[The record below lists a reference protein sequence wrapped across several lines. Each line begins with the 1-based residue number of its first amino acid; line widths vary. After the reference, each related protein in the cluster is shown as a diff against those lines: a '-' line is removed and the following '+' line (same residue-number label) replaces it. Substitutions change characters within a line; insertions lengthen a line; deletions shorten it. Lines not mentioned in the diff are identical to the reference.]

1 MIGSDPRYQ
10 AIIDAYQTG
19 EFNPYYQQPGYNIM
33 PTPYYNP
40 IYDIRREQI
49 KAGEL
54 EEGARF
60 PQPQIDTTPET
71 PPASPEAPIDPC
83 PPGYQLIDG
92 VCQPDSMFEQGRGRE
107 QEFTGPKITDG
118 IIEGFERALPAGL
131 GPESGAL
138 NSMQMMALEEQ
149 YGPKVASAA
158 GEINKKYGYRGVQI
172 KKETDAE
179 IDRLRKVYGDERI
192 EQDYVLGDDGS
203 YYRIVATSPTLGQLA
218 GDIGGALGSMA
229 AGAGDFLMGGG
240 VLGSLISGLIPQP
253 PTVTTGGT
261 SDISVREFGPTA
273 PVVPIN
279 IEPLASITQPTV
291 PGALDST
298 MRLQQEQQQAALLAQ
313 QQAAAEAERLR
324 QLDIQRKAEAAA
336 QAEKLRQQ
344 QALAAEL
351 ERQRQA
357 QIAAEAERIRLV
369 QQQEK
374 EAARQAAL
382 QEAERIRRLE
392 QQRQEEA
399 QRRAQQAAAEA
410 ARQRQAEI
418 RAAEERARQ
427 AQQSGG
433 TPRQGTGASGP
444 PGRSGGSSRTERA
457 APRQV
462 NIRSS
467 AYSGRGYTRGR

>member
-10 AIIDAYQTG
+10 TIIDAYRAG
-19 EFNPYYQQPGYNIM
+19 EFNPYYQQPGYDIM

-49 KAGEL
+49 KRGEL

-60 PQPQIDTTPET
+60 PRPQIDTTPET

-92 VCQPDSMFEQGRGRE
+92 VCQPDSMFEQGGGRDR
-107 QEFTGPKITDG
+107 EFTGPQITDG
-118 IIEGFERALPAGL
+118 IIEGFERGLPAGL

-192 EQDYVLGDDGS
+192 ERDYVLGDDGS
-203 YYRIVATSPTLGQLA
+203 YYRIVATSPTLGQMA

-240 VLGSLISGLIPQP
+240 VLGSLISAFTPQP
-253 PTVTTGGT
+253 PTVSYGGT
-261 SDISVREFGPTA
+261 SDINVREIGPTA

-279 IEPLASITQPTV
+279 IEPLSSITQQTL

-344 QALAAEL
+344 QELAAEL

-357 QIAAEAERIRLV
+357 DLAAQRAAEAERL
-369 QQQEK
+369 
-374 EAARQAAL
+374 RQL
-382 QEAERIRRLE
+382 DI
-392 QQRQEEA
+392 QRKA
-399 QRRAQQAAAEA
+399 QAAEA
-410 ARQRQAEI
+410 AKKRQAEKKS
-418 RAAEERARQ
+418 AAERVKQ
-427 AQQSGG
+427 AQERGG
-433 TPRQGTGASGP
+433 TPRKGTGASGP
-444 PGRSGGSSRTERA
+444 PGRSLPSPKISVSFGGNRNKRA
-457 APRQV
+457 APRKT

>member
-158 GEINKKYGYRGVQI
+158 GKINEEYGYRGVQI
-172 KKETDAE
+172 KKESDAE
-179 IDRLRKVYGDERI
+179 IDRLREVYGDERI

-229 AGAGDFLMGGG
+229 AGAGDLLMGGG
-240 VLGSLISGLIPQP
+240 VLGSLISAFTPQP

-261 SDISVREFGPTA
+261 SDISVSTKPMVSPDIVAPTGIVR
-273 PVVPIN
+273 PGYPMV
-279 IEPLASITQPTV
+279 QPTV
-291 PGALDST
+291 QPAAPTGIVRPGYTLPTPQIDVVSQQK
-298 MRLQQEQQQAALLAQ
+298 LQQQKE
-313 QQAAAEAERLR
+313 
-324 QLDIQRKAEAAA
+324 
-336 QAEKLRQQ
+336 
-344 QALAAEL
+344 LAAEL
-351 ERQRQA
+351 EKQRQA
-357 QIAAEAERIRLV
+357 DLAA
-369 QQQEK
+369 QQT
-374 EAARQAAL
+374 AAK
-382 QEAERIRRLE
+382 
-392 QQRQEEA
+392 
-399 QRRAQQAAAEA
+399 QAAAKK
-410 ARQRQAEI
+410 
-418 RAAEERARQ
+418 
-427 AQQSGG
+427 AQGGGG
-433 TPRQGTGASGP
+433 TPRKGTGASGP
-444 PGRSGGSSRTERA
+444 PGR
-457 APRQV
+457 
-462 NIRSS
+462 NYSS
-467 AYSGRGYTRGR
+467 ARSRAEKAAKKLGTKLATRGR